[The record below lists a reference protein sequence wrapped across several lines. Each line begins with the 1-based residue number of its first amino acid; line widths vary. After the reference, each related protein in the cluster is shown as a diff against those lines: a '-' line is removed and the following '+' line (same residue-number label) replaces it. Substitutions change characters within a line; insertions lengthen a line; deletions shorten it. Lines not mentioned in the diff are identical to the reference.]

1 MRRPRLAVLLP
12 ALALCACLGLAA
24 TLLAWN
30 RDAARSLAQDDAQD
44 LARLAR
50 DLASDHL
57 RLYAA
62 ALEVRAGALPLTLRR
77 DFEAF
82 AACAVQLRAWSEGT
96 GFAQLPGFA
105 DTLDE
110 TVAFTRPIE
119 ALLAEA
125 GSGPTPPA
133 LLAEL
138 VRGLPRLRDPLAEM
152 VRTLNA
158 AQALAW
164 AERQAMLRA
173 MQARALAAM
182 LLLAL
187 AVLLGGLLLVMIL
200 RQLARARLAQAR
212 LSTRTGELA
221 DDAEQAVQGRRK
233 MLALVADELHA
244 RVSGVTGTLGRA
256 QETREL
262 DPRARDALAS
272 VRAQAEDLLMLATDL
287 SDLARLDT
295 GEVRLHPAPF
305 RLPDALDQAADLLRH
320 RFHGPGEGVA
330 VQVAEATPEW
340 WLGDAARLRQLLH
353 HLGAVAIDAAA
364 GGRTVLSAEAGPDPS
379 GGEAARVLVL
389 RASAHPPSSALP
401 SGAQPPAGGLAGRA
415 PRAGAPQAGTLQEG
429 VLHQPRTQPG
439 GRAPVAQPGAGMASL
454 AAISLATPGL
464 AVPSLALTLA
474 ETLGTALGGR
484 LSVTQLDGATHF
496 TLRLNLALAE
506 APPPRP
512 ATAPRTGPLDIL
524 VVDDVALNRRL
535 LGAVLERF
543 GHRCAM
549 AADGLEALGVLQQR
563 RFDVVLMDVQM
574 PNLDGMAATRMVR
587 ALPPPAGLVPVIAVT
602 AAVLP
607 AERQACIAAGMDG
620 FLAKPVAT
628 ADLLAAIA
636 AATSQRQVPGLG
648 AAQAS
653 DAAVGPL
660 MDTQTQAILRSTLT
674 PEEFARLS
682 AETENEAQ
690 LGLRALDAAAN
701 AADARGM
708 ARAASGLAALCEGIG
723 GLRVVAIAH
732 ALEAAALAS
741 EALPAADSQ
750 PLAPAEGAARAAA
763 HLPALRRALGETLT
777 ALNRLAPAGRDATSN
792 AGLRPPGATPGRGPS
807 GRGEAA

>member
-1 MRRPRLAVLLP
+1 MRRPRLSLLLP

-30 RDAARSLAQDDAQD
+30 RDTARNLAQDDAQD
-44 LARLAR
+44 LARVAR

-62 ALEVRAGALPLTLRR
+62 VLEVRAGALPVTLRR

-82 AACAVQLRAWSEGT
+82 AACAQQLRASIQGT
-96 GFAQLPGFA
+96 AFAQLPGLA
-105 DTLDE
+105 ETLDE
-110 TVAFTRPIE
+110 TLAFTRRIE

-125 GSGPTPPA
+125 GGEPAPAPA
-133 LLAEL
+133 LHELA
-138 VRGLPRLRDPLAEM
+138 RGLPSLRDPLAEM
-152 VRTLNA
+152 VRTVNA
-158 AQALAW
+158 AQALAR
-164 AERQAMLRA
+164 ADRQGVLGG
-173 MQARALAAM
+173 MQARTLAG
-182 LLLAL
+182 LGLLAL
-187 AVLLGGLLLVMIL
+187 ATLIGALLLFGTM
-200 RQLARARLAQAR
+200 RQLARARLAQMR
-212 LSTRTGELA
+212 LSARAGELT
-221 DDAEQAVQGRRK
+221 AEARQAVRGRLDV
-233 MLALVADELHA
+233 LALVADEIHA

-262 DPRARDALAS
+262 DARARDALGS

-287 SDLARLDT
+287 SDLARLET

-305 RLPDALDQAADLLRH
+305 RLHDALEQAGDLLRH
-320 RFHGPGEGVA
+320 RFHGPAAGVS
-330 VQVAEATPEW
+330 VQLADTTPDW
-340 WLGDAARLRQLLH
+340 WLGDAARIRQLLH

-364 GGRTVLSAEAGPDPS
+364 GGRTVISAEAEPDPR
-379 GGEAARVLVL
+379 GGEGARVLVL
-389 RASAHPPSSALP
+389 RTTAHPPSTALL
-401 SGAQPPAGGLAGRA
+401 SGASAPGGAAQAAGRQ
-415 PRAGAPQAGTLQEG
+415 AGRQAGTLQEG
-429 VLHQPRTQPG
+429 ALHQAVPGRGQGSGAPLPAPQGPPG
-439 GRAPVAQPGAGMASL
+439 GRR
-454 AAISLATPGL
+454 
-464 AVPSLALTLA
+464 VPASLALTLA
-474 ETLGTALGGR
+474 ETLSAAMGGTLA
-484 LSVTQLDGATHF
+484 VVPAAGATHF

-506 APPPRP
+506 APPPQP
-512 ATAPRTGPLDIL
+512 EAAPRTGPLDIL

-549 AADGLEALGVLQQR
+549 AADGLEALSVLQQR
-563 RFDVVLMDVQM
+563 RFDLVLMDVQM

-636 AATSQRQVPGLG
+636 GAISQRQAPGLG
-648 AAQAS
+648 AAQPS

-674 PEEFARLS
+674 PEEFTRLA

-690 LGLRALDAAAN
+690 AGLRALDAAA
-701 AADARGM
+701 AVADAAAMAEAAAGM
-708 ARAASGLAALCEGIG
+708 AALCEGIG
-723 GLRVVAIAH
+723 GLRVVAIAR
-732 ALEAAALAS
+732 ALEAAASQPGPALPGGLQPWAETRDPLAS
-741 EALPAADSQ
+741 EAAT
-750 PLAPAEGAARAAA
+750 RAAA

-777 ALNRLAPAGRDATSN
+777 ALNRLTPAARDASSA
-792 AGLRPPGATPGRGPS
+792 AGLAGAALAQPGAGKG
-807 GRGEAA
+807 AAA